1 MPHAGARGEPC
12 TEEGRSERRSSLLYW
27 PRVRQRDESA
37 ANGAFS
43 MKRPI
48 LLAFLLLALVVAGC
62 GGSSTAT
69 LSANDAAVVGSEP
82 ITKDQFQGLM
92 DRAKKSYDAQKRP
105 FPKPGTTEYEQ
116 LKGQA
121 VTFLIQRAEFE
132 QEADGMGID
141 ITDDKVNKRIAQ
153 LKKQFYAGSEEKYKK
168 TLKQQ
173 GLTEDQ
179 AKEEVRAQ
187 LISEELFKKVTG
199 DVKVTKDEIK
209 AYYNSHKSQYG
220 QPQTRD
226 VRHILVTKKALAD
239 SLYAQLKSGASFA
252 KLAKKYSKDPGSA
265 ANGGKLTISKGQ
277 TVPAFDKTAFS
288 LKKGEL
294 SPPVKT
300 QYGYHIIE
308 ALSAVKA
315 AQTTPLS
322 KVESS
327 IKQQLEQQRK
337 NDAMTKWVANKKKS
351 FCKSGIKYQVG
362 YQPNPDPC
370 AALTSTTTT
379 TSQ

>member
-1 MPHAGARGEPC
+1 M
-12 TEEGRSERRSSLLYW
+12 LYW
-27 PRVRQRDESA
+27 PRARQRDESA

-43 MKRPI
+43 MKRSI
-48 LLAFLLLALVVAGC
+48 LLAFISLVLVVAGC
-62 GGSSTAT
+62 GGTSTAT
-69 LSANDAAVVGSEP
+69 LGSNDAAVVGSQP
-82 ITKDQFQGLM
+82 ITKEQFQGLM

-105 FPKPGTTEYEQ
+105 FPKPGSTEYEQ

-132 QEADGMGID
+132 QEADAMGIN
-141 ITDDKVNKRIAQ
+141 ITDDKVNKRIEQ
-153 LKKQFYAGSEEKYKK
+153 LKKQFYAGSEQKYQK

-187 LISEELFKKVTG
+187 LISEELFKKVTSS
-199 DVKVTKDEIK
+199 VTVSKGEIK

-220 QPQTRD
+220 QPQTRA
-226 VRHILVTKKALAD
+226 VRHILVAKKDLAD
-239 SLYAQLKSGASFA
+239 KLYAQLKAGANFA
-252 KLAKKYSKDPGSA
+252 QLAKKYSKDPGSA

-277 TVPAFDKTAFS
+277 TVPAFDRTAFS
-288 LKKGEL
+288 LKTGQL
-294 SPPVKT
+294 SKPIKT

-308 ALSAVKA
+308 ALSGVKA
-315 AQTTPLS
+315 AKSTPLS

-337 NDAMTKWVANKKKS
+337 NDEMTKWVESKKKS

-362 YQPNPDPC
+362 YTPNPDPC
-370 AALTSTTTT
+370 AALTGTTTT
-379 TSQ
+379 TSG

>member
-1 MPHAGARGEPC
+1 M
-12 TEEGRSERRSSLLYW
+12 LYW
-27 PRVRQRDESA
+27 PRVRQREETA
-37 ANGAFS
+37 ANDAFS
-43 MKRPI
+43 MKRSF
-48 LLAFLLLALVVAGC
+48 LLAFILLEVLVAGC
-62 GGSSTAT
+62 GGTSQAVLSS
-69 LSANDAAVVGSEP
+69 NDAAVVGTKP

-132 QEADGMGID
+132 QEAEAMGIK
-141 ITDDKVNKRIAQ
+141 ITDDKVNKRIEQ
-153 LKKQFYAGSEEKYKK
+153 LKKQFYGGSEQRYQK
-168 TLKQQ
+168 TLTQQ
-173 GLTEDQ
+173 GLTADQ

-199 DVKVTKDEIK
+199 NVKVSKDEIK

-220 QPQTRD
+220 QPQTRE
-226 VRHILVTKKALAD
+226 VRHILVAKKTLAD
-239 SLYAQLKSGASFA
+239 KLYAQLKSGANFA
-252 KLAKKYSKDPGSA
+252 ALAKKYSKDPGSA
-265 ANGGKLTISKGQ
+265 SNGGKLTISKGQ

-294 SPPVKT
+294 SQPVHT

-308 ALSAVKA
+308 ALSDVKA
-315 AQTTPLS
+315 AQTTTLS

-337 NDAMTKWVANKKKS
+337 NDAMTKWVESKKKS

-370 AALTSTTTT
+370 ATLTGSTTTT
-379 TSQ
+379 G